1 LILTLIRLPQIMLL
15 LLICVVLASGQL
27 DRIMASDATPQ
38 AKEAAARCAGRTT
51 LDQRGPHSTIEG
63 EEVSGGGADRIKRA
77 AKAPLEARAAE
88 ENASP
93 LEPYRSLGDAS
104 MPSAAIDPAVTT
116 FLSKLCDG
124 AGSFPDSIAALIFPL
139 AARVTRLEQTTSA

>member
-1 LILTLIRLPQIMLL
+1 MRSQRAEAVLCPPSFLLSGTPAPPQRPARDDRGG
-15 LLICVVLASGQL
+15 VPQEAS
-27 DRIMASDATPQ
+27 
-38 AKEAAARCAGRTT
+38 EAARRSHKKG
-51 LDQRGPHSTIEG
+51 
-63 EEVSGGGADRIKRA
+63 A
-77 AKAPLEARAAE
+77 AKARLEARAAE

-124 AGSFPDSIAALIFPL
+124 AGSLPDSIAALIFRL
-139 AARVTRLEQTTSA
+139 AARVTRLEQTTLA